1 MAKKTPHKKTDPSS
15 LPERAQKYIEE
26 DIKLMKKYQLNKQ
39 IVVLFPKAKQP
50 PRFGRF
56 SLWLL
61 RKSGAVIDL
70 QFNHLEE

>member
-1 MAKKTPHKKTDPSS
+1 MAKKTTNKKNGAPS
-15 LPERAQKYIEE
+15 LQERAQKYIEE

-39 IVVLFPKAKQP
+39 IVVLFPKAKRP

-70 QFNHLEE
+70 QFTHIEE